1 MFGRSTL
8 TRRRRRRRSVR
19 CNPPRSTTIVIT
31 ITIPPQALLPS
42 LASCL
47 VARWCVAGGGEVNL
61 RARASRKKL
70 GVAVCSYAD
79 VWEFSSSV
87 LGGWTGARPPRV
99 CMETYRGVGGGGWWR
114 TSGVMTVQAASRDFR
129 NKDSDVYSRG
139 VGVGLASIRR
149 ERGHLKVGM
158 GALIPSVPRVQ
169 DLP

>member
-1 MFGRSTL
+1 MNRHVRSFNPDPSPPSQPQ
-8 TRRRRRRRSVR
+8 RSVQSPAIHNGR
-19 CNPPRSTTIVIT
+19 HHHHYTASSAAAVTCFVLGGVVVCCECRRGKLARTCQPKKARS
-31 ITIPPQALLPS
+31 
-42 LASCL
+42 
-47 VARWCVAGGGEVNL
+47 GGVY
-61 RARASRKKL
+61 
-70 GVAVCSYAD
+70 SYAD

-87 LGGWTGARPPRV
+87 VGGWTGARPPRV
-99 CMETYRGVGGGGWWR
+99 SMVTYRGGGW
-114 TSGVMTVQAASRDFR
+114 TSVMTVQAASRDFR